1 MLAVVAL
8 IVSDNAR
15 SEGDTSAKLVE
26 VNDSAIGD
34 EGDQIQET
42 DLEGAETWDAF
53 VLADA

>member
-15 SEGDTSAKLVE
+15 SEGDTSAELVE
-26 VNDSAIGD
+26 INDSAIGD

-42 DLEGAETWDAF
+42 DLERAETWDAF
-53 VLADA
+53 ILADA